1 MIIDYSKKE
10 FTLDEQRRIFKETER
25 LKQSNPNHIP
35 VLIQID
41 SNILKMDKQKFLIS
55 NDINIHDFI
64 SGTLK
69 KKLINFYNDDLSI
82 KIIKLNT
89 LQQIKLP
96 ISQTRMI
103 DIYDEYKDTQTNLLI
118 LRVSRKTTYKWI
130 KKYARYLLG

>member
-10 FTLDEQRRIFKETER
+10 FTLDEQRHIFKETER

-82 KIIKLNT
+82 KIIKFNT

-96 ISQTRMI
+96 TSSLMK
-103 DIYDEYKDTQTNLLI
+103 DIYDEYKDTHTNLLI